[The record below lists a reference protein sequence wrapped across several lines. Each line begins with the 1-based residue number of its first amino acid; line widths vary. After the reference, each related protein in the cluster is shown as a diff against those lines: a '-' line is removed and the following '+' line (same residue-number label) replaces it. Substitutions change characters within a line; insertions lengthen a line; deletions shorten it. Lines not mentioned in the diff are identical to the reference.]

1 MEDLN
6 DGLRTP
12 GAIMLGGG
20 NPAQIPEMNAYFQT
34 LLADMLEN
42 GKATDAL
49 CNYDGP
55 QGKTELLAALAEM
68 LRDTL
73 GWEIE
78 PQNIALTNGSQSAF
92 FYLFNLF
99 AGRRADGTT
108 KKVLFPLT
116 PEYIGYADS
125 GLEDDLFVSA
135 RPNIELLPEGQ
146 FKYHVDF
153 EHLHIG
159 EETGM
164 ICVSRPTNPTG
175 NVITD
180 EELMKLDVLANQHGI
195 PLVIDNAY
203 GVPFPGIIF
212 SEAQPLRDHHRQ

>member
-1 MEDLN
+1 
-6 DGLRTP
+6 
-12 GAIMLGGG
+12 
-20 NPAQIPEMNAYFQT
+20 
-34 LLADMLEN
+34 
-42 GKATDAL
+42 
-49 CNYDGP
+49 
-55 QGKTELLAALAEM
+55 M
-68 LRDTL
+68 LRDEL

-108 KKVLFPLT
+108 RKVLFPLT
-116 PEYIGYADS
+116 PEYIGYADA
-125 GLEDDLFVSA
+125 GLEEDLFVA
-135 RPNIELLPEGQ
+135 TRPNIELLPEGQ

-153 EHLHIG
+153 EHLQVT

-180 EELMKLDVLANQHGI
+180 EELIKLDALANQHGV
-195 PLVIDNAY
+195 PLVIDNA
-203 GVPFPGIIF
+203 
-212 SEAQPLRDHHRQ
+212 